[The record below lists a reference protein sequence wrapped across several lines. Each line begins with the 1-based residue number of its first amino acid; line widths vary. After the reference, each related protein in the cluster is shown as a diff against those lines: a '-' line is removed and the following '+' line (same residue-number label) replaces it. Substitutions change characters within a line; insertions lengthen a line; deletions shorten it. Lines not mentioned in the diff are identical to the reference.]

1 MNTSGEN
8 RELKKEVQML
18 KEQLQEKEQANLE
31 LKEILNK
38 REEIN

>member
-18 KEQLQEKEQANLE
+18 RQQINKLEDKLE
-31 LKEILNK
+31 LKENEVI
-38 REEIN
+38 